1 MRGTSYPRTQWTD
14 RRVKAGRA
22 GGPRPPTRAPRR
34 ARLRFDARMN
44 FSSAFEASR
53 RDRSAP
59 VGFLVHRSTRGFERR
74 VHRGLKQHE
83 NLLPA
88 LFPNEV
94 FCVRLHKS
102 FLAAGRDRSF
112 RERFSLFRARLP
124 NSPPLSRPASR
135 VTSTSPARTT
145 GATTTTSWTYVPDR
159 PVSRVPSLAA
169 RAS

>member
-1 MRGTSYPRTQWTD
+1 
-14 RRVKAGRA
+14 
-22 GGPRPPTRAPRR
+22 
-34 ARLRFDARMN
+34 MN

-102 FLAAGRDRSF
+102 FSPLAEIVRSASVSHCSARVSKQPAMVKTRIACYFDVPRADNRSDYHNFVDVRSRPTRLSRSVSRRARVGADAF
-112 RERFSLFRARLP
+112 RTSRRPRKKPPRLPRRIAHPRFRAD
-124 NSPPLSRPASR
+124 PPGRR
-135 VTSTSPARTT
+135 
-145 GATTTTSWTYVPDR
+145 
-159 PVSRVPSLAA
+159 
-169 RAS
+169 